1 MRDSDV
7 LPVAKSPR
15 RGFIRDESN
24 GARAE
29 CLRSDERAIRGKG
42 RRRLRAGSESARFAY
57 CAVRQQSDR
66 RTAGKTGRQSDD
78 GNVTTGTRIYERNR
92 AETFLGER
100 SGVSVSALRGFGYFA
115 RAGNEIDGRGDGHRY
130 RSGSCVC
137 EIADG
142 RAASSTERRK
152 SLCQCQRRR

>member
-15 RGFIRDESN
+15 RDFIRDESN

-29 CLRSDERAIRGKG
+29 CPRPDERAIRGEG
-42 RRRLRAGSESARFAY
+42 RRRLRAGSESARLAY

-78 GNVTTGTRIYERNR
+78 GKVIKRTRIHERNR
-92 AETFLGER
+92 AETFLGQR
-100 SGVSVSALRGFGYFA
+100 GGVSVSTVRGFGYFA
-115 RAGNEIDGRGDGHRY
+115 RTGNEIDGRSHGHR
-130 RSGSCVC
+130 
-137 EIADG
+137 
-142 RAASSTERRK
+142 
-152 SLCQCQRRR
+152 

>member
-15 RGFIRDESN
+15 RDFIRDESN

-29 CLRSDERAIRGKG
+29 CARSDERAIRGEG
-42 RRRLRAGSESARFAY
+42 RRRLRAGSESARLAY

-66 RTAGKTGRQSDD
+66 RTTGKTGRQSDD
-78 GNVTTGTRIYERNR
+78 GSIIARTWIHERNP

-115 RAGNEIDGRGDGHRY
+115 RAGNEIDRRSNGHRY

-137 EIADG
+137 QIADG
-142 RAASSTERRK
+142 CAASPTQTRK
-152 SLCQCQRRR
+152 SL